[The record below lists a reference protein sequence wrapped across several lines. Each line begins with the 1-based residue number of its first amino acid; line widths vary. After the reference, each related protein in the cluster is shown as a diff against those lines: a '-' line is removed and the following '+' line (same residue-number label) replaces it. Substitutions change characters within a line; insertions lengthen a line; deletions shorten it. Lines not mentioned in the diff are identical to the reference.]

1 MLTSLSLDLSAYVK
15 DLCKTFCTN
24 LRSKDDNTREDA
36 IMATLALGRQC
47 SDQAAVRNTSFS
59 EF

>member
-1 MLTSLSLDLSAYVK
+1 MLTSLSL

-47 SDQAAVRNTSFS
+47 SDQAAVRNILSLNF
-59 EF
+59 E